1 MQYILTEK
9 EYGSLDEIR
18 YYDNLLA
25 STKIAA
31 ETVMKAVCIRPIGKY
46 CDGCPIAHLDQG
58 EIL

>member
-9 EYGSLDEIR
+9 EYGDLDEIR

-31 ETVMKAVCIRPIGKY
+31 EIVMKEVCIQVIGEY
-46 CDGCPIAHLDQG
+46 CDDCPIAHLDQRKA
-58 EIL
+58 L